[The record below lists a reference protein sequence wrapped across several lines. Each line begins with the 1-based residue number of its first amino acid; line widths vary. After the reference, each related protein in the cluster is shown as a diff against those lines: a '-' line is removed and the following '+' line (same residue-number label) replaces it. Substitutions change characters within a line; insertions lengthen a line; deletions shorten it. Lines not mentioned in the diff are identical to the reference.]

1 MGAAWL
7 TVSSSQCRRES
18 ELSAQEFARENYYAG
33 DMDPDELVAGL
44 IALTDDETGD
54 RIRALYY
61 RENADLEDVVS
72 IVF

>member
-1 MGAAWL
+1 MAEAWS
-7 TVSSSQCRRES
+7 TASSSQCRRGS

-44 IALTDDETGD
+44 IALTDEETGE

-61 RENADLEDVVS
+61 RENADLEDVIS